1 MKKISLFALT
11 IIIVIFIYSSE
22 IGYVKKLNGEL
33 FIKTF
38 RDSIEIHEGYIIS
51 SKDILSTQMSS
62 FATLCFADKDL
73 DIMMK
78 SSSEIICT
86 GNYKDG
92 NIEKSITL
100 LSGSIFVDLNDGKL
114 NVKFKNNLINMN
126 QGLFVINVDN
136 DLLEVICMDGD
147 CELQN
152 SIGSIGLHSGET
164 GESATENPPHKLITD
179 NIPIWHEKAY
189 SEKQTIC
196 IEFTDTEGNIRLL
209 EIIVD

>member
-136 DLLEVICMDGD
+136 DLL
-147 CELQN
+147 
-152 SIGSIGLHSGET
+152 
-164 GESATENPPHKLITD
+164 
-179 NIPIWHEKAY
+179 
-189 SEKQTIC
+189 
-196 IEFTDTEGNIRLL
+196 
-209 EIIVD
+209 